1 MKNKAI
7 LKMAT
12 LVLLF
17 TFALT
22 NVAFAGQFA
31 NAKIMPAKPKATF
44 VKKAVPVKPQIATTK
59 PKIAPEK
66 ATNKKTV
73 YIEKKVVIQ
82 KPAVPA
88 KKDLDKITEMK
99 LPIFVNGKAVK
110 FDVPPILKNGRTL
123 IPLRAVMEK
132 FGVQVE
138 YDKATNTVT
147 MKKGNKEVKI
157 VFEGLEGK
165 IYVNGKEVKLD
176 VPALVISNRT
186 YVPLR
191 FLMEVFGK
199 KIYADGTKID
209 IRDNNTNTTSG
220 SGQATEQNSNNQSAM
235 PESNQSAT
243 NQSAGENNQPSEEN
257 NVTAPAEE
265 NNPEG
270 Q

>member
-1 MKNKAI
+1 MLDK
-7 LKMAT
+7 
-12 LVLLF
+12 F
-17 TFALT
+17 SS
-22 NVAFAGQFA
+22 
-31 NAKIMPAKPKATF
+31 PKATF
-44 VKKAVPVKPQIATTK
+44 AKKAVPVKPQIVTVK
-59 PKIAPEK
+59 PKIAPGK
-66 ATNKKTV
+66 TASKKTA
-73 YIEKKVVIQ
+73 YTEKKVPVQ
-82 KPAVPA
+82 KPVIPT
-88 KKDLDKITEMK
+88 KKDLKGITEMK
-99 LPIFVNGKAVK
+99 LPIRINGKETE
-110 FDVPPILKNGRTL
+110 FDIPPVIKNGRTL

-138 YDKATNTVT
+138 YDRATNTVI
-147 MKKGNKEVKI
+147 MKKDDKEVKI

-199 KIYADGTKID
+199 KIWTDGSKID
-209 IRDNNTNTTSG
+209 IRDNNTNTAPG
-220 SGQATEQNSNNQSAM
+220 SEQATEQNSNNQSAM

-257 NVTAPAEE
+257 NVSAPAEE